1 MSQIQPVSEGESDA
15 ISTPTNP
22 RRNPSYPARI
32 HWGERSYWQGI
43 LETWEA
49 RVTEAGKKLPELSG
63 QANQEF
69 YKLIYAQMLGG
80 RDQIFES
87 VRRLPGEV
95 GDLYEEDKHR
105 VEQGVAAL
113 ERLFVR
119 WEKGE

>member
-15 ISTPTNP
+15 IPASTDP
-22 RRNPSYPARI
+22 RRNSAYPARI
-32 HWGERSYWQGI
+32 HWGEQSHWSGVLQ
-43 LETWEA
+43 TWDA
-49 RVTEAGKKLPELSG
+49 KVTEAGEKLSALSG
-63 QANQEF
+63 HANQEF
-69 YKLIYAQMLGG
+69 YQRTYAQMLGG

-87 VRRLPGEV
+87 ASRLPREV

-105 VEQGVAAL
+105 VEQAVAAL